1 MTLEEWKE
9 RFSRWQKKERQKWCL
24 LKRGELRTAAQNTI
38 DCRCPI
44 TAEFDMPASK
54 VGACAYK
61 VLKLDRNA
69 VDAIIVAADKRDSI
83 DYDPKLRVWLL
94 ETCGVKEKD
103 AA

>member
-44 TAEFDMPASK
+44 TAEFDMPANK
-54 VGACAYK
+54 VGTCAYE
-61 VLKLDRNA
+61 KLHLEHG
-69 VDAIIVAADKRDSI
+69 AIGMITFAADKNDSMG
-83 DYDPKLRVWLL
+83 YDPAFRAWLL
-94 ETCGVKEKD
+94 ETCGIEEKKE
-103 AA
+103 